1 MAEVADIEWAVLRE
15 LVRIGPCAFDDL
27 ALALCECSWN
37 QVFAAVDR
45 LRRQGRL
52 ALRHPGRFGFAVEMR
67 GQEGRPAAQPA
78 SKTPSLT

>member
-1 MAEVADIEWAVLRE
+1 MAEVADLETTILRE

-27 ALALCECSWN
+27 ALALRDYSWN

-45 LRRQGRL
+45 LSRQGRL
-52 ALRHPGRFGFAVEMR
+52 ALRRPGRFGFVVQTR

-78 SKTPSLT
+78 SKTSSLP